1 MSTSKLTYTD
11 TITLPNSFLT
21 EQAILNILLLHPF
34 LVKKIISK
42 IKKQSF
48 YFEPH
53 RIIYEILCELYE
65 KEKVINVTTVVTS
78 LQDQQ
83 LLAKIGGIDRIIA
96 IMNRFEN
103 FSDLDEYLQILQE
116 KYLRRLLIEFGK
128 QIIAWGYLTSVNME
142 EIMENIEKT
151 ISYIS
156 QQKISEKIYS
166 AAEIIDEIFLEMK
179 TKLKTNESERL
190 KTSFRDLD
198 SILQGFEK
206 SDLIIIAGRPSMG
219 KTAFSLNLGKNIVQK
234 YKIPLVIF
242 TLEMSRQ
249 QILYRFLSTEAK
261 IISNRIKNGKM
272 TIKEWQEL
280 SKTMEEISALPIFI
294 DDNPNINL
302 AEIRSKLRK
311 IFHDKTNKGIV
322 IIDYLQLMKG
332 SLKIENR
339 VQEISH
345 ITRSLKMIAKE
356 FEIPIIVLS
365 QLSRGIEGRI
375 NKRPM
380 LSDLRE
386 SGSIEQDAD
395 IVMML
400 YREDYYNEKKNNR
413 QIIEVIIA
421 KHRNGPVGTAKLFF
435 QPYITKFTNI
445 DERTITNA
453 ETQI

>member
-151 ISYIS
+151 IKDGNFALS
-156 QQKISEKIYS
+156 Q
-166 AAEIIDEIFLEMK
+166 
-179 TKLKTNESERL
+179 
-190 KTSFRDLD
+190 
-198 SILQGFEK
+198 K
-206 SDLIIIAGRPSMG
+206 S
-219 KTAFSLNLGKNIVQK
+219 K
-234 YKIPLVIF
+234 F
-242 TLEMSRQ
+242 TLS
-249 QILYRFLSTEAK
+249 
-261 IISNRIKNGKM
+261 
-272 TIKEWQEL
+272 
-280 SKTMEEISALPIFI
+280 
-294 DDNPNINL
+294 
-302 AEIRSKLRK
+302 
-311 IFHDKTNKGIV
+311 TNK
-322 IIDYLQLMKG
+322 
-332 SLKIENR
+332 N
-339 VQEISH
+339 
-345 ITRSLKMIAKE
+345 
-356 FEIPIIVLS
+356 
-365 QLSRGIEGRI
+365 
-375 NKRPM
+375 
-380 LSDLRE
+380 
-386 SGSIEQDAD
+386 
-395 IVMML
+395 
-400 YREDYYNEKKNNR
+400 
-413 QIIEVIIA
+413 
-421 KHRNGPVGTAKLFF
+421 
-435 QPYITKFTNI
+435 
-445 DERTITNA
+445 
-453 ETQI
+453 